1 LPNEDLAILESEIRR
16 MEKYIQTFLDFA
28 RPPRSERRD
37 SDLLGVVRRAV
48 ALVEGRA
55 RRQRVDIE
63 EVLPVEAVRLHID
76 PEEIQQVLVNLLLNA
91 LDALPRGGR
100 VRVEVAARGA
110 GVEVRV
116 TDNGPGIPPQV
127 RDRLFEPFVTS
138 KENGVGLGLS
148 ICKRLVEA
156 HGGAIRGDNPPGGGA
171 ALTLTLPV
179 EELAHAVAAGRG

>member
-1 LPNEDLAILESEIRR
+1 LPPEDLAVLESEIRR

-28 RPPRSERRD
+28 RPPRSERRV
-37 SDLLGVVRRAV
+37 SDLLGVVRRA
-48 ALVEGRA
+48 ASLVEGRA
-55 RRQRVDIE
+55 RRQRVDIDLA
-63 EVLPVEAVRLHID
+63 LPFDAVRLHID

-100 VRVEVAARGA
+100 IRVEVVHKGG

-116 TDNGPGIPPQV
+116 SDTGPGIAPQV
-127 RDRLFEPFVTS
+127 RERLFEPFVTS

-156 HGGAIRGDNPPGGGA
+156 HGGSIRGDNLPGGGA
-171 ALTLTLPV
+171 VLALTLPA
-179 EELAHAVAAGRG
+179 EEAAHAVALGRG